1 MFWNILARSSSGPGR
16 RPFTAETRVRFP
28 YGSQLK
34 TKIKDMANHK
44 SALKRI
50 RQTAKRRVIKDFDQD
65 ILSKNLL
72 KFINSIIV

>member
-34 TKIKDMANHK
+34 IKIKDMANHK
-44 SALKRI
+44 SALKEFVKQLKELLTI
-50 RQTAKRRVIKDFDQD
+50 VTTTKRHVT
-65 ILSKNLL
+65 L
-72 KFINSIIV
+72 